1 MKAEIEG
8 GAEALPHS
16 QNDEVAAREPHGLI
30 ETKKRYFKENI
41 L

>member
-1 MKAEIEG
+1 MKEIEG
-8 GAEALPHS
+8 GAKARP
-16 QNDEVAAREPHGLI
+16 QPGNDKAAAMGPRGMI

>member
-1 MKAEIEG
+1 MKEIEV
-8 GAEALPHS
+8 GAKAPAAKDNKAAALGP
-16 QNDEVAAREPHGLI
+16 RGMI

>member
-1 MKAEIEG
+1 MKEIGG
-8 GAEALPHS
+8 GAEALPRPG
-16 QNDEVAAREPHGLI
+16 NDKAAALGPRGII

>member
-1 MKAEIEG
+1 MREIEG

-16 QNDEVAAREPHGLI
+16 RKNKAAACEPRGTR